1 MVVVPSE
8 GPKHIQTPTKATKR
22 ASLLAALEER
32 FEECPVASVG
42 LVPSEFL
49 SFAGDIS
56 PTFYELIRKI

>member
-1 MVVVPSE
+1 
-8 GPKHIQTPTKATKR
+8 
-22 ASLLAALEER
+22 LAALEER